1 MTKKRIRYSELSAPI
16 LDERRSADTP
26 AAPSALVPSRPR
38 APLDL
43 ARAAAE
49 SPPGSAVATPVLET
63 PPIVREVAGRL
74 TPIRG
79 TLVIGRPTPGLGSP
93 TIPTRRPPARV
104 DSVLPAGSPSLRDRA
119 RSRAGRVELLVF
131 AVGGEWFGVEL
142 ALIEEAIDLPVVRH
156 IPEMPPAM
164 LGVITVRSALT
175 SVYSPATAL
184 GLASA
189 GGGSA
194 LIFRRARGWV
204 GIAVDEVDD
213 VHSLDLGHLRDA
225 PGAEAND
232 GILLGV
238 FRHRDTLLALL
249 EADALI
255 AACQTVPVME
265 TA

>member
-43 ARAAAE
+43 ARALAAARAAE

-184 GLASA
+184 GLADGLASPSTRSTTSTRSTLA
-189 GGGSA
+189 TCA
-194 LIFRRARGWV
+194 MRRAPRRTTASCSACSA
-204 GIAVDEVDD
+204 IAT
-213 VHSLDLGHLRDA
+213 HSSRCLR
-225 PGAEAND
+225 PM
-232 GILLGV
+232 
-238 FRHRDTLLALL
+238 R
-249 EADALI
+249 
-255 AACQTVPVME
+255 
-265 TA
+265 

>member
-43 ARAAAE
+43 ARALAAARAAE

-63 PPIVREVAGRL
+63 PPM
-74 TPIRG
+74 RG

-184 GLASA
+184 GL
-189 GGGSA
+189 
-194 LIFRRARGWV
+194 
-204 GIAVDEVDD
+204 
-213 VHSLDLGHLRDA
+213 HSLDLGHLRDA